1 MTYTPVY
8 EGKIITKAKKG
19 LILLHGRGG
28 SAQDILNLAPL
39 LVDDSFFVAALNAP
53 ENSWYPNNFLHEN
66 NEPKLSASIDAVNDL
81 IEETAKYIS
90 YEEIYLAG
98 FSQGA
103 CLALETTARN
113 ARRYGGI
120 MAFSGGLIGKTLEQV
135 KYKGDYQKTP
145 IFLGCS
151 DNDPH
156 IPEFRLKESQ
166 KQLETLNAACTL
178 TIYPGMGHT
187 ISHEEIAFAKKS
199 ILKTFPG

>member
-28 SAQDILNLAPL
+28 TAKDILSLSHL
-39 LVDDSFFVAALNAP
+39 LVDDSFFIAALNAP
-53 ENSWYPNNFLHEN
+53 DNSWYPNNFLHEN
-66 NEPKLSASIDAVNDL
+66 NEPKLTESIAAVNNL
-81 IEETAKYIS
+81 IDETVKHIPLS
-90 YEEIYLAG
+90 EIYLAG

-103 CLALETTARN
+103 CLALEVTARN
-113 ARRYGGI
+113 AKKYGGI
-120 MAFSGGLIGKTLEQV
+120 MAFSGGLIGKTLDPT
-135 KYKGDYQKTP
+135 KYKGNYQKTP

-166 KQLETLNAACTL
+166 EQLEALNAICTL

-187 ISHEEIAFAKKS
+187 ISHEEFAWAKKH
-199 ILKTFPG
+199 ILKSI